1 MREIENNPLE
11 ELRIRADNLQMIL
24 EATEMEL
31 WCVLR
36 DIEKLTEKRQI
47 GFKLSKDRDV
57 KKTSN

>member
-1 MREIENNPLE
+1 
-11 ELRIRADNLQMIL
+11 LQMII
-24 EATEMEL
+24 EAAEMEL